1 MTDWK
6 RAGRLLLGG
15 LAVGAVALV
24 LPQAATAHGHG
35 RGGRVV
41 VGGFYGFGPYF
52 GPAFGPYFGLG
63 FWPYWGPYGWSPAP
77 FYYGPPGGVD
87 MSAAMMSGFGAL
99 EINAKPNRAEVWV
112 DGTYYGEARDLDGY
126 PSYLW
131 LEQGPHK
138 ITIYKGGYAS
148 FDEQVQI
155 QRGIKRE
162 LKVRLEKGNS
172 TPPGSKPEQKPGEK
186 PNDAPG
192 DTTESL

>member
-52 GPAFGPYFGLG
+52 GLG
-63 FWPYWGPYGWSPAP
+63 FWPYWGPYGWSPAA

>member
-6 RAGRLLLGG
+6 KAGRVFVASLSV
-15 LAVGAVALV
+15 AAMALV
-24 LPQAATAHGHG
+24 LPQVAAAHGRG

-41 VGGFYGFGPYF
+41 VGGFYGFGPWF
-52 GPAFGPYFGLG
+52 GPGFGPYA
-63 FWPYWGPYGWSPAP
+63 WGPAA

-87 MSAAMMSGFGAL
+87 MNFAMMSGFGAL
-99 EINAKPNRAEVWV
+99 DINAKPNRAEVWV

-148 FDEQVQI
+148 FEEQVQV
-155 QRGIKRE
+155 QRGMKRE

-172 TPPGSKPEQKPGEK
+172 TPPGSKPAEK
-186 PNDAPG
+186 PAEKPKDAPE
-192 DTTESL
+192 DTTEGF